1 MDRVTGTEGQ
11 GQRDRDRG
19 TGMGEWE
26 ERARNGL
33 GGTKTGAERLQ
44 WRAEGR

>member
-1 MDRVTGTEGQ
+1 MTGTEEQ

-19 TGMGEWE
+19 TGMGERE
-26 ERARNGL
+26 ERARNGP
-33 GGTKTGAERLQ
+33 GGIQTGAEGLQ